1 MNTLKDISKVILKSK
16 QIGITYHASPDGDAV
31 GSALALLNGLK
42 SLKKDAYLIS
52 KDLIPENLR
61 YLNGSE
67 NVNGKLNT
75 PFEESD
81 IVIVVDCGSYERIS
95 ANIDDYKGTLI
106 NIDHHITNDIYGEM
120 NYIDIKAASTTE
132 IIYELLLELGFEL
145 KKHDEDSIKVGN
157 CLYTGLVTDTG
168 SFKYSNVT
176 ERTHRIASS
185 LINIGVNNT
194 KIHQN
199 LYDNKTFEQ
208 LRFMGRVLN
217 SVELICNKKIS
228 LIKIPLKFG
237 EELGTD
243 IGDTADIIASAL
255 QIKGVEV
262 AILIKETENGSKIS
276 LRSKE
281 FFDVREIAERLG
293 GGGHVKAAGIT
304 LKNICIEE
312 AEDLVLNEIEKEF

>member
-1 MNTLKDISKVILKSK
+1 MNTLKDISKEILKSK

-42 SLKKDAYLIS
+42 ALNKDAYLIS
-52 KDLIPENLR
+52 RDVIPENLQ
-61 YLNGSE
+61 YLKGSE
-67 NVNGKLNT
+67 EATGKLNI
-75 PFEESD
+75 PFEETD
-81 IVIVVDCGSYERIS
+81 TIVVVDCGSYERIS
-95 ANIDDYKGTLI
+95 ANIEDYKGKII
-106 NIDHHITNDIYGEM
+106 NIDHHITNDIYGQK
-120 NYIDIKAASTTE
+120 NYIDIKASATAE
-132 IIYELLLELGFEL
+132 IIYELLLEMGFEF
-145 KKHDEDSIKVGN
+145 KEDENSVNIGT

-176 ERTHRIASS
+176 ERTHKIASM
-185 LINIGVNNT
+185 LIKIGVNNT

-199 LYDNKTFEQ
+199 LFDNKSFEQ
-208 LRFMGRVLN
+208 IKFIGKVLN
-217 SVELICNKKIS
+217 NVELLFDKKIS

-255 QIKGVEV
+255 QIKGVEI

-276 LRSKE
+276 LRSKN

-293 GGGHVKAAGIT
+293 GGGHIKAAGIT
-304 LKNICIEE
+304 LKNVCLDE